1 VTSRGNARNLTG
13 LFREATGAT
22 KGRLALYVAAYLL
35 YRATGWKAYRGGVFS
50 FRFGRF
56 HVATG
61 RGDLGTIGEIFVDR
75 LHQVRDFVPSDGDTC
90 VDVGAHI
97 GCVALQWRLSNP
109 TGRIIAVEPHP
120 VTVQALR
127 ANCALNPGAPIT
139 VVEAA
144 VGSTDGPVTL
154 ILDAHENRMAL
165 TAGEHLRQLRYTF
178 AAQRRASVPGMTLD
192 SLAATHGLRRV
203 HLLKIDVEG
212 FEVECLKGAE
222 HALGITDRV
231 IVEVHSMALRTECA
245 RILTERGFSFRVI
258 GKLMFAQREQAA

>member
-1 VTSRGNARNLTG
+1 VTSRGNARNLAG

-22 KGRLALYVAAYLL
+22 KGWLALYVAAYLL
-35 YRATGWKAYRGGVFS
+35 YRTTGWKTHRGGVFT

-56 HVATG
+56 NVATG

-75 LHQVRDFVPSDGDTC
+75 LHQVRDFVPSDGDSC

-109 TGRIIAVEPHP
+109 TGHIIAVEPHP

-144 VGSTDGPVTL
+144 VGRTDGPVAL

-165 TAGEHLRQLRYTF
+165 TAGEHLRYTGTF
-178 AAQRRASVPGMTLD
+178 AAQRQTRVPGITLD
-192 SLAATHGLRRV
+192 ALAATHGLRRV

-222 HALGITDRV
+222 HALAITDRV
-231 IVEVHSMALRTECA
+231 MVEVHSTPLRTECA
-245 RILTERGFSFRVI
+245 RILTERGFSHRII
-258 GKLMFAQREQAA
+258 GNLMFAQREEAA